1 MGFWYRRG
9 AIAWLLWPVS
19 LAFGLVVLFR
29 RILYKLRIL
38 SSRHPGIPVIVV
50 GNVTVGGSGKTP
62 LVIWIAEFLKAKG
75 WSPAIVSRGYK
86 GKAAA
91 NGGAPRAATIASE
104 AAEVGDEPVLLSRRS
119 GCPVWVG
126 ADRLQVIATLR
137 AANAEV
143 NVVILDDGLQHYRLR
158 RDLEI
163 AVVDGRGL
171 GNGFLLPAGPLR
183 EPAWRLRTVDAV
195 VANGPSTKQDFTMLL
210 EGDTLHRMT
219 DARERRPLKAFAGQK
234 VHAVAGIGDPKR
246 FFVHLGAA
254 GVRVLPHPFPDHHAF
269 TPRDLE
275 FGDGLP
281 VLMTEKDAVKLR
293 HAAQPDWWVLPVT
306 ARLDAAF
313 GNWLLRRLAAEE
325 IR

>member
-19 LAFGLVVLFR
+19 LLFGFAVRLR
-29 RILYKLRIL
+29 RIAYFLRL
-38 SSRHPGIPVIVV
+38 SKSKHPGIPVIVV
-50 GNVTVGGSGKTP
+50 GNITVGGSGKTP
-62 LVIWIAEFLKAKG
+62 LVMWIAEFLKAKG

-86 GKAAA
+86 GKSEE
-91 NGGAPRAATIASE
+91 PRAATIASE
-104 AAEVGDEPVLLSRRS
+104 AADVGDEPIVLSRRS

-126 ADRLQVIATLR
+126 ADRLAVIAALR
-137 AANAEV
+137 AANPAV

-183 EPAWRLRTVDAV
+183 EPAGRLRSVDAV
-195 VANGPSTKQDFTMLL
+195 VANGLSYKADFTMMLD
-210 EGDTLHRMT
+210 GDALHRMS
-219 DARERRPLKAFAGQK
+219 DARDRRPLKAFAGQK
-234 VHAVAGIGDPKR
+234 AHAVAGIGDPNR
-246 FFVHLGAA
+246 FFLHLRGA
-254 GVRVLPHPFPDHHAF
+254 GVRIIPHPFADHHAF
-269 TPRDLE
+269 TPKDLD

-313 GNWLLRRLAAEE
+313 GTWLLRSLAAEE
-325 IR
+325 KR

>member
-1 MGFWYRRG
+1 MRFWYRRG

-19 LAFGLVVLFR
+19 LLFGLVIFLR
-29 RILYKLRIL
+29 RFLYFIRLLK
-38 SSRHPGIPVIVV
+38 SKHPGIPVIVI
-50 GNVTVGGSGKTP
+50 GNITVGGSGKTP
-62 LVIWIAEFLKAKG
+62 LVMWTAEFLKGKG
-75 WSPAIVSRGYK
+75 WSPAIVSRGY
-86 GKAAA
+86 
-91 NGGAPRAATIASE
+91 GAKVQSPRAATIASE
-104 AAEVGDEPVLLSRRS
+104 AAEVGDEPVLLARRS

-126 ADRLQVIATLR
+126 ADRLAVITALR
-137 AANAEV
+137 AAHPDV

-163 AVVDGRGL
+163 AVVDARGL

-183 EPAWRLRTVDAV
+183 EPRWRLRTVDAV
-195 VANGPSTKQDFTMLL
+195 VANGPSRKEDFTMLL
-210 EGDTLHRMT
+210 AGEELHRMT
-219 DARERRPLKAFAGQK
+219 DARDRRPLKAFAGQK

-246 FFVHLGAA
+246 FFLQLGAA
-254 GVRVLPHPFPDHHAF
+254 GIKVQPHPFPDHHAF

-293 HAAQPDWWVLPVT
+293 HAAQPEWWVLPVT

-313 GNWLLRRLAAEE
+313 GDWLLRRLAAEE
-325 IR
+325 I